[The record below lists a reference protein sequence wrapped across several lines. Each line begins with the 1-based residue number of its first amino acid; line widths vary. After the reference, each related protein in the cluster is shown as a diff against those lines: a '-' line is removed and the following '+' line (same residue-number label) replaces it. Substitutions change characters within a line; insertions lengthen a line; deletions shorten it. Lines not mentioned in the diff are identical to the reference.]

1 MAFHRFG
8 CSNSDNKNSSNNN
21 KNSSN
26 NKATTYNAAHGHD
39 TRVSNAYQLDI
50 MRI

>member
-8 CSNSDNKNSSNNN
+8 CSNGDN

-26 NKATTYNAAHGHD
+26 NKATTYSAAHGHD